1 MLKLLSVP
9 MVAAMLGFGS
19 GQAMA
24 LLTQNIGLAQQ
35 NFSDEVRSGSFG
47 SFRSCPR

>member
-1 MLKLLSVP
+1 MLKLPSVP
-9 MVAAMLGFGS
+9 MLVAVPGFGS

-35 NFSDEVRSGSFG
+35 NFSDEVRSGS
-47 SFRSCPR
+47 RSEVA